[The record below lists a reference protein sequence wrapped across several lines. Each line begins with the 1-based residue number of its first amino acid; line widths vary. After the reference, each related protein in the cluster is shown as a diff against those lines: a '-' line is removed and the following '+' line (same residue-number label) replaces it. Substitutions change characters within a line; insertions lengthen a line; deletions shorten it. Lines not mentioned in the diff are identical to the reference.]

1 MANNMFRFKIKAR
14 KLINHIEEMH
24 YRKLGYKI
32 REMQGSRISNKACY
46 FSAIC
51 KLFLIKIWQF

>member
-24 YRKLGYKI
+24 YRKLRYKI
-32 REMQGSRISNKACY
+32 REMQGSRISNKG

-51 KLFLIKIWQF
+51 KLFLIKIRQF